1 MNVGAK
7 MKSRIVGLALL
18 IILGLTSAHPLAAQ
32 TNPTAELLGRINT
45 VRLTQGLAPYA
56 LNSALT
62 AAAQRHSQDMAATG
76 KVDHIGSDNSSY
88 RERIL
93 AAGYGQWS
101 IGPVV
106 NESLYGGT
114 GGAGIVFDWWM
125 SVDTHRNQI
134 LSRRYREIGLA
145 AVTGANGW
153 TYWTVVFGAQPN
165 VLPIFVNDGA
175 TSVDDPDVLITL
187 TNEDA
192 VPAGEGMSTMG
203 VALQV
208 RLAHDEQ
215 FSGADWQPWQPRLPF
230 QLLLQGGEQRVYV
243 QYRDA
248 QGRTALASTAITLT
262 NVPVTPSPTPPPT
275 DTPTPPATLTPAPTA
290 TASPSLSLSP
300 SPTTPTP
307 HPTDTPAPTSTPAL
321 SLSPTPT
328 ATRTPRPRV
337 NACPPPTPT
346 THFISLNDGAPPPG
360 LTTVWLILQ
369 SLVVILGIGILI
381 HRTRKA

>member
-1 MNVGAK
+1 
-7 MKSRIVGLALL
+7 MKFRTWGLAL
-18 IILGLTSAHPLAAQ
+18 IILLALASASPLAAQ
-32 TNPTAELLGRINT
+32 TNLTAELLSRINT

-62 AAAQRHSQDMAATG
+62 AAAQRHSQDMAATS
-76 KVDHIGSDNSSY
+76 KVDHTGSDNSSY

-114 GGAGIVFDWWM
+114 GGANIVFDWWM

-134 LSRRYREIGLA
+134 LSARYREIGLA

-153 TYWTVVFGAQPN
+153 TYWTAVFGAQPN
-165 VLPIFVNDGA
+165 VLPIFVNDGV
-175 TSVDDPDVLITL
+175 TSVDDPDVLVTL

-192 VPAGEGMSTMG
+192 VPAGEGTATMG

-230 QLLLQGGEQRVYV
+230 RLLLQGGEQRVCV

-262 NVPVTPSPTPPPT
+262 NVPLVPSPTPSPTAMPTLPATPSPAPTAIPFPSPSPSPTPPPAT
-275 DTPTPPATLTPAPTA
+275 PLPALTNTPT
-290 TASPSLSLSP
+290 LSLS
-300 SPTTPTP
+300 
-307 HPTDTPAPTSTPAL
+307 AA
-321 SLSPTPT
+321 

-346 THFISLNDGAPPPG
+346 THLISLNDGAPPAG

-369 SLVVILGIGILI
+369 SLVIILGIGILI
-381 HRTRKA
+381 HRTRKI